1 MCWPQPAQVVLPQVR
16 HFTARHITDPFY
28 KVESLSVAGSG
39 DRQVFH
45 WGGVETLSRTA
56 AREGLV
62 AVLFHGIRDSTEAI
76 AQELL
81 SAE

>member
-1 MCWPQPAQVVLPQVR
+1 M
-16 HFTARHITDPFY
+16 
-28 KVESLSVAGSG
+28 
-39 DRQVFH
+39 FH
-45 WGGVETLSRTA
+45 WGGVETLSSTA